1 MPSIIQKA
9 RDAVMAVSIGMFSSD
24 HASASDAP
32 DTSREPEA
40 EPFVFQSQDTRNK
53 ALYLSEDKG
62 ADSKGRELDWSVT
75 RFLPP
80 EPPLDER
87 DCSLLS
93 KHFQTTYCLQQEND
107 AALID
112 EKGKLILPQ
121 GRENDDP
128 LFNAF
133 DCDGFEFSKAPVNDI
148 EEPTEAWRCLGNFNF
163 MSGENWSVKGAASVR
178 QDTTDITNSKRFG
191 ICPEGDANCLGWG
204 IQVEIKFDP

>member
-24 HASASDAP
+24 HASASDVP
-32 DTSREPEA
+32 DTGREPEA
-40 EPFVFQSQDTRNK
+40 EPFVFQSQDTLNK
-53 ALYLSEDKG
+53 ALYFSEDKG
-62 ADSKGRELDWSVT
+62 ADSKGQELDWSVI

-80 EPPLDER
+80 EPSLDER

-107 AALID
+107 AAFFD

-121 GRENDDP
+121 GRENDEP

-133 DCDGFEFSKAPVNDI
+133 DCD
-148 EEPTEAWRCLGNFNF
+148 
-163 MSGENWSVKGAASVR
+163 
-178 QDTTDITNSKRFG
+178 
-191 ICPEGDANCLGWG
+191 
-204 IQVEIKFDP
+204 